1 MSSKSILVIGG
12 SKGIGAEI
20 VKQLRDAGHIVYTAS
35 RSGEAN
41 NYHQIYDASSKD
53 ASLQLPEALDGVVY
67 CPGTINLKP
76 FHRISVDAF
85 EEEMQI
91 NFFGAVRVLQQTFPV
106 LKKGQHPS
114 VVLFSTVA
122 VSQGMPFHAGIASA
136 KGALEGLIRSLA
148 SEWSPTI
155 RVNGIA
161 PSLTNTSLAEKL
173 LNNDQKKKA
182 SDERHPLKRIGEA
195 TDLASAATFL
205 LGEQSSWITGQILH
219 VDGGMSSIRP
229 I

>member
-1 MSSKSILVIGG
+1 M
-12 SKGIGAEI
+12 
-20 VKQLRDAGHIVYTAS
+20 VYTAS
-35 RSGEAN
+35 RSGERTV
-41 NYHQIYDASSKD
+41 YHQNYDVSSKN
-53 ASLQLPEALDGVVY
+53 AVLQLPETLDGVVY

-76 FHRISVDAF
+76 FHRISVEAF

-91 NFFGAVRVLQQTFPV
+91 NFFGAVSVLQQAFSA
-106 LKKGQHPS
+106 LKKGQHPA

-173 LNNDQKKKA
+173 LNNDQKKKS
-182 SDERHPLKRIGEA
+182 SDERHPLKRIGEVA
-195 TDLASAATFL
+195 DLANAALFL
-205 LGEQSSWITGQILH
+205 LGEQSSWMTGQILH